1 LALGAYGL
9 AAFSPDLTTAPFV
22 QRFHAALVLLL
33 TVAFT
38 LSALRSVTVGASYG
52 IEARLLSA
60 PAFLAWASY
69 VDVWRS
75 PNASPPV
82 IVVGLLLAAAL
93 SALVLFEGLRHR
105 TDARST

>member
-1 LALGAYGL
+1 VKITAEHVQRAACGASALALGAYGL
-9 AAFSPDLTTAPFV
+9 AAFSPDLTTAHFV

-60 PAFLAWASY
+60 PHSWPGRATST
-69 VDVWRS
+69 S
-75 PNASPPV
+75 G
-82 IVVGLLLAAAL
+82 GLPT
-93 SALVLFEGLRHR
+93 R
-105 TDARST
+105 ARR